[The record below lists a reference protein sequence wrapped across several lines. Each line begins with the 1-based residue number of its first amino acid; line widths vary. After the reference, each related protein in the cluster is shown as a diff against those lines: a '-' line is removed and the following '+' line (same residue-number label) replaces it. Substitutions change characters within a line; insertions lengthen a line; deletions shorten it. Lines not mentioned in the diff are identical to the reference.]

1 MTTEQIVNQD
11 ELNRIAQAAMAE
23 PQKTVETVVPSN
35 PLVELPGGF
44 ITADGELLTT
54 AEVRELTGEDE
65 EVIAKSSTGSKAL
78 TALLVRGTVSLGD
91 YEPETEDF
99 DKLLSGDRDSIL
111 IGIRCVTFGEDIEYA
126 ATCPSCSRDQ
136 ILPINLKEDVRY
148 VTLEDPIRDRTWNV
162 TLKNGDVANVSL
174 PTGKTQRRITEAPES
189 TTSSELTTMLLS
201 AAINAINGTPAKPN
215 TALKLSISDREKLVS
230 DISAR
235 NPGPRLSEVS
245 KACQACGESVP
256 TPLSIG
262 ALFRF

>member
-1 MTTEQIVNQD
+1 VATEQIVNQD

-23 PQKTVETVVPSN
+23 PQSEVDTVVPSN
-35 PLVELPGGF
+35 PLVNLPGGF
-44 ITADGELLTT
+44 IDSNGDLATT

-65 EVIAKSSTGSKAL
+65 EIISKSATASKSI
-78 TALLVRGTVSLGD
+78 TTMLVRGTVSIGD
-91 YEPETEDF
+91 SEISPEDF

-111 IGIRCVTFGEDIEYA
+111 IGIRGITFGEDLEYSA
-126 ATCPSCSRDQ
+126 ICPSCNLQQ
-136 ILPINLKEDVRY
+136 ILPINLKEDIKY
-148 VTLEDPIRDRTWNV
+148 VTLEDPIRDRTWNI

-189 TTSSELTTMLLS
+189 VTSAELTTMLLS
-201 AAINAINGTPAKPN
+201 ACINAINGSPAKPS
-215 TALKLSISDREKLVS
+215 TALKLSISDREKLVNE
-230 DISAR
+230 ISSR